1 MKYVQIKERL
11 SSYTNNKELV
21 QNDET
26 TAGSTQEPDALSAP
40 AAMAASAQSQAGE
53 LSPMVMEDQIT
64 AETQPSPNQVSLM
77 TAQPT
82 VKSAIIEDVNQN
94 QQDPIRVNG
103 VPTYLQNSAFSS
115 FAIATQASQ
124 VGDHPT
130 KAGVSL
136 ALQTKGT
143 PIAATVLSSAV
154 IFPQISVS
162 TKVDNADNGKGYAMG
177 GVGMPLL
184 QSTPTSIQVPPHGT
198 RIPTQQPQGSG
209 AHQTLPSPP
218 ETSGES
224 VKLPAPFKTVGA
236 SDVATHVLYDFIETT
251 LMISP
256 SINAKL
262 IQGSLAAPIVVET
275 ANPPGR
281 ESKQPIQDMVGHEND
296 RRLQGIDFADGVL
309 APAN

>member
-209 AHQTLPSPP
+209 AHQTLPSRCSPCP
-218 ETSGES
+218 SSICCRMNLRFRRTKSSEIRIQSSRPMESPWPLYESSRKETLTCSR
-224 VKLPAPFKTVGA
+224 F
-236 SDVATHVLYDFIETT
+236 
-251 LMISP
+251 
-256 SINAKL
+256 
-262 IQGSLAAPIVVET
+262 
-275 ANPPGR
+275 R
-281 ESKQPIQDMVGHEND
+281 
-296 RRLQGIDFADGVL
+296 
-309 APAN
+309 